1 MHTEISTGIIV
12 ETVAL
17 PSEFLGRTVT
27 VNFYLPTNIS
37 RPEEI
42 SLLLVNDGQD
52 LEAMGFD
59 KMISY
64 LSETNQI
71 TPFW

>member
-1 MHTEISTGIIV
+1 MHTEISTGIMV

-17 PSEFLGRTVT
+17 PSEFLDRTVT
-27 VNFYLPTNIS
+27 INFYLPAPNT
-37 RPEEI
+37 RPEET

-64 LSETNQI
+64 
-71 TPFW
+71 